1 MLNISLKHL
10 LSVTQTQ
17 EILMKYKQFSRS
29 IKKKSNC
36 EIKMNLIFCIKV
48 ICYFYL
54 HRLLASPL
62 ANTGH
67 KPIIEH

>member
-29 IKKKSNC
+29 IKKNSNC
-36 EIKMNLIFCIKV
+36 EIKDELDI
-48 ICYFYL
+48 L
-54 HRLLASPL
+54 HKSSLLFL
-62 ANTGH
+62 LT
-67 KPIIEH
+67 